1 MWLNLLVLLALC
13 AASAASGQ
21 TPSPRGADAAPGD
34 PVALR
39 AELEAD
45 ETQLAAELAEL
56 RQLSREGDENADASD
71 RIRRLARLERIHAGQ
86 RAALD
91 RARQL
96 DEETAALAVE
106 LDPAALAQ
114 SIIAS
119 GPPYTLLDLD
129 AARDAVEKQ
138 RAERARAEQTLRDAE
153 QSLEVARSALAQ
165 AESARRLAREA
176 AEEAAGR
183 SGESARRQ
191 ALALQEL
198 EARVARSQL
207 RLRQLERL
215 NAETDLVLARR
226 RQELWND
233 AIDYV
238 RSQLRASEE
247 ALGEVRTDLEKQ
259 SFDLERRIEQAKVEL
274 AAAEARQASAQ
285 QRIGSEENPAPAL
298 REEAAARRLE
308 VSLHQRELALLGERL
323 LQVQDAQEQWSRR
336 HRLLVGDVERVDS
349 LAWLGAT
356 RQHLEEGER
365 QARIR
370 SGRQG
375 ELRRDVETL
384 RTRLSGAAPGSRDA
398 HWISEQ
404 IDAQSRL
411 VALYEEDLA
420 GLEST
425 RRLDTALIEE
435 LELRGRHLD
444 LAARLGDAWVWVRE
458 IWSYEVSTSED
469 SPITVGKIASA
480 IAVFLV
486 GYFFAR
492 TFSRGLGYRF
502 FRRFGLDEGAAHA
515 FQSLTFY
522 ALLVLIF
529 VASLR
534 IVNIP
539 LTALAFVGGAVAIGV
554 GFGSQNV
561 VSNFISGVILLAERP
576 IKLGDLVEVGGIY
589 GSVERI
595 GLRSTRVRTGDNIHV
610 IVPNA
615 SFLESN
621 VVNWTHTDEHV
632 RVSVQVGVVYG
643 SPTREV
649 ERILRR
655 VLSEHP
661 RVEKSPEPIVLFTNF
676 GDNSLDFKVLFWIRM
691 RRLLDRLSVESELRF
706 RIDDLFREAGIV
718 IAFPQ
723 RDVHLDAASPIE
735 VRVVRSGSEEA

>member
-1 MWLNLLVLLALC
+1 MLLAFC

-21 TPSPRGADAAPGD
+21 TPPSGAADGDAESGAPGD
-34 PVALR
+34 LR

-45 ETQLAAELAEL
+45 EAQLANELAEL
-56 RQLSREGDENADASD
+56 RRLSREGDENADASE

-96 DEETAALAVE
+96 AEETAALATE
-106 LDPAALAQ
+106 SDPAALAR
-114 SIIAS
+114 SIIGS
-119 GPPYTLLDLD
+119 DPPYTLLDLD
-129 AARDAVEKQ
+129 EARDAVEEQ

-153 QSLEVARSALAQ
+153 QSLEAARSALAQ

-176 AEEAAGR
+176 AKEAAGR
-183 SGESARRQ
+183 PGESARRH
-191 ALALQEL
+191 ALAIQEL
-198 EARVARSQL
+198 EARTARSQE
-207 RLRQLERL
+207 RLRRLERR
-215 NAETDLVLARR
+215 NAETDLALVLR
-226 RQELWND
+226 RQERLD
-233 AIDYV
+233 EVSDFV
-238 RSQLRASEE
+238 RSQLRASESARE
-247 ALGEVRTDLEKQ
+247 EVRTDLERKI
-259 SFDLERRIEQAKVEL
+259 FDLERRLEQAKVEL

-285 QRIGSEENPAPAL
+285 RRIGSQDNPAPAL

-308 VSLHQRELALLGERL
+308 VSLHQRELALLGEGL
-323 LQVQDAQEQWSRR
+323 LQVQDAQEQWNRR
-336 HRLLVGDVERVDS
+336 HRLLVGDVERAES
-349 LAWLGAT
+349 LAWLEAA
-356 RQHLEEGER
+356 RQRREEGER

-370 SGRQG
+370 SGRLD
-375 ELRRDVETL
+375 ELRRDVEAL
-384 RTRLSGAAPGSRDA
+384 RARLAGAAAGSRDA

-404 IDAQSRL
+404 IDTQRRL
-411 VALYEEDLA
+411 IALYEEDLA
-420 GLEST
+420 GLEAT
-425 RRLDTALIEE
+425 RRLDSALVEE

-480 IAVFLV
+480 IVVFLV
-486 GYFFAR
+486 GYFLAR
-492 TFSRGLGYRF
+492 TFSRGVGYRF

-621 VVNWTHTDEHV
+621 VVNWTHTDERV

-655 VLSEHP
+655 VLGEHP
-661 RVEKSPEPIVLFTNF
+661 RVEKSPEPIVLFSNF
-676 GDNSLDFKVLFWIRM
+676 GDNSLDFNVLFWIRM
-691 RRLLDRLSVESELRF
+691 RRLIDRLSIESELRF

-723 RDVHLDAASPIE
+723 RDVHVDASSPIE
-735 VRVVRSGSEEA
+735 VRVVQEGTGEA